1 MVLVGASFLSSS
13 FFVWS
18 ADLFSAPPIV
28 TVSGVPPIG
37 LWAVVVG
44 VWLLV
49 DVVVLGVVVW
59 LVLDWLVLDPLVVDW
74 LELVSVELDEPLTLA
89 VNGLK

>member
-18 ADLFSAPPIV
+18 ADLFSAPPMV

-59 LVLDWLVLDPLVVDW
+59 LVLDSLVVDW